1 MSPPA
6 NRPPETAAPPTSVM
20 NSRRP
25 PSGPSSRGSYPTMLR
40 AALCITANSGCQ
52 CPLYPQKRTLADT
65 YQRWCVGTQPNK
77 SRGADRCRHPQK
89 SQEFRRS
96 DDPLNGER
104 MASKGSSAR
113 AQKRRFVGVSAMSAL
128 CQRRT
133 YAVRQSTIDC
143 CQWRS

>member
-1 MSPPA
+1 
-6 NRPPETAAPPTSVM
+6 
-20 NSRRP
+20 
-25 PSGPSSRGSYPTMLR
+25 MLR

-113 AQKRRFVGVSAMSAL
+113 TKAEIRRRECDVRFMPKADICSAAIDNRLLSVAKLADAVPQLSFMI
-128 CQRRT
+128 
-133 YAVRQSTIDC
+133 VRQTI
-143 CQWRS
+143 